1 MIYRR
6 LSKEMSDR
14 EVWMLMS
21 MLVPGSTITRIE
33 RLMDLNAIDV
43 YFKRSGEEEKMVSFF
58 PNELDEIPPS
68 LKIENEKLY
77 ILYNVLNGYSTIWE
91 YPERLENEVNELK
104 DLSEILNQAVA
115 LREKQLIEDR
125 KLKELSEE
133 CGHLWDAISCHCI
146 SCGGELK
153 QQAAQMADLN
163 DELQMESRR
172 SFYIQGVT
180 DAVVL
185 MQMLNKN

>member
-1 MIYRR
+1 MIYRK

-14 EVWMLMS
+14 EVWMLTS
-21 MLVPGSTITRIE
+21 MLVPGSIITRIE

-43 YFKRSGEEEKMVSFF
+43 YFKRSGDEEWMISFF

-77 ILYNVLNGYSTIWE
+77 TLYNIINGYSTIWE
-91 YPERLENEVNELK
+91 CPERLENAVSESK
-104 DLSEILNQAVA
+104 DLKEVLDQAVA
-115 LREKQLIEDR
+115 LREKQLIEDG

-146 SCGGELK
+146 SCGGEIK
-153 QQAAQMADLN
+153 QQAVQMADLN

-180 DAVVL
+180 DAVTI